1 MISSLSDIKLKV
13 QRLSAQATLPVRA
26 TEFSAGYDLFSSSD
40 IVVPAKGK
48 ELIKTDIA
56 IAIPPNCYGRIAPR
70 SGLAW
75 KLSVD
80 VGGGVVD
87 ADYRGPL
94 GVILFNHGEKDFS
107 IKRGDRVAQLI
118 LEKIITPTV
127 EEVSELEPTA
137 RGSGGFGS
145 TGMKDLHL

>member
-1 MISSLSDIKLKV
+1 MS
-13 QRLSAQATLPVRA
+13 RGYY
-26 TEFSAGYDLFSSSD
+26 TEDSKFSF
-40 IVVPAKGK
+40 IH
-48 ELIKTDIA
+48 
-56 IAIPPNCYGRIAPR
+56 IAPR

-107 IKRGDRVAQLI
+107 SHFVFYLN
-118 LEKIITPTV
+118 
-127 EEVSELEPTA
+127 
-137 RGSGGFGS
+137 
-145 TGMKDLHL
+145 

>member
-127 EEVSELEPTA
+127 EEVSPSRRNWSPLRAALVVLALQE
-137 RGSGGFGS
+137 
-145 TGMKDLHL
+145 